1 MFYLASQSPRRKELL
16 ERAGLQFEILIS
28 GCDES
33 VPDGFN
39 AEQTVLHLAVQKARA
54 VQALCQPQD
63 VILAADTVVV
73 TDGEILGKPKDQA
86 DAFRMLRA
94 LSGRTHTVMT
104 GVCIT
109 SGDKTEQF
117 VSKTDVTF
125 YDLTDEEINAYVAT
139 GDPMD
144 KAGAYGIQSKGVVL
158 VESICGDY
166 SNVVG
171 LPLSRVCRIL
181 KSKFGFNTQNFQ

>member
-33 VPDGFN
+33 VPDGLD

-73 TDGEILGKPKDQA
+73 TNGEILGKPKDQA

-125 YDLTDEEINAYVAT
+125 YDLTDEEIIAYVAT